1 MSSLQSQARKIERVL
16 VKERAIIGAHHYTDA
31 IITRWQTIEASE
43 NPKPNI
49 LAFISQIPGPEVHL
63 PTEAAVIG
71 YLEKCRGKDSAPTG
85 APCSPSSF
93 EAWPQPKPQ
102 PVEVNCL
109 ADSGT
114 I

>member
-1 MSSLQSQARKIERVL
+1 MSSLQSQVRKIERVL

-31 IITRWQTIEASE
+31 IITRWQTIETSE

-71 YLEKCRGKDSAPTG
+71 YLEKCRGKDSAPDRRTLLTILIRG
-85 APCSPSSF
+85 MASPSLNQ
-93 EAWPQPKPQ
+93 WK
-102 PVEVNCL
+102 
-109 ADSGT
+109 
-114 I
+114 